1 MAEHDPSRRTERP
14 TPRRLEKARERG
26 KVPRSAEVS
35 SLAVL
40 AGFLIFC
47 EAFGAGWLEQLKW
60 MLASSLARLGTP
72 DLSSADFGEL
82 FRRTAWTAGSLL
94 AIPLGTLAAA
104 GLAGNLLQ
112 GAPPLTLKPL
122 EPSWERLDPASN
134 LRRVLS
140 ARAAVE
146 ALRVLLKAAL
156 YAAVGYAAAR
166 EALAASA
173 ASPGAA
179 GTFQVLLALGR
190 TLLLRI
196 GALAA
201 GLAVLDYLFRRYDH
215 VRSLRMTRTE
225 VRDERKELEGD
236 PLVRSRIRS
245 RMMALARSRMMAEVP
260 RATVVVVNPT
270 RYAVALRYRHGET
283 PVPRVVA
290 KGRELLAARIRQ
302 IAEAHRVPIVSDPPL
317 ARSLYRSVPVGAEI
331 PAALFR
337 AVAEVLALVLAG
349 RRRPS
354 AGASSREAHP

>member
-1 MAEHDPSRRTERP
+1 MAEHDRSRRTERP
-14 TPRRLEKARERG
+14 TPRRLEKAREQG

-35 SLAVL
+35 SLAAL
-40 AGFLIFC
+40 GGFLVFC
-47 EAFGAGWLEQLKW
+47 EVLGADWLGQLEE
-60 MLASSLARLGTP
+60 MLASSLARVGTRE
-72 DLSSADFGEL
+72 LSSAGLGEL
-82 FRRTAWTAGSLL
+82 FAWTAWTAGSLL
-94 AIPLGTLAAA
+94 VAPLGTLAAA

-112 GAPPLTLKPL
+112 GPPPLTLKPL
-122 EPSWERLDPASN
+122 EPSWERLDPVSN
-134 LRRVLS
+134 LRRTFS

-146 ALRVLLKAAL
+146 GLRVLLKATL
-156 YAAVGYAAAR
+156 YAGAGYAAAR

-173 ASPGAA
+173 AAA
-179 GTFQVLLALGR
+179 GAEGTLQVLLALGR
-190 TLLLRI
+190 TILLRI

-201 GLAVLDYLFRRYDH
+201 GLAILDYLFRRYDH

-290 KGRELLAARIRQ
+290 KGRELLAARIRE
-302 IAEAHRVPIVSDPPL
+302 IAEAHRVPVVSDPPL

-331 PAALFR
+331 PAALFH
-337 AVAEVLALVLAG
+337 AVAEVLALVLAP
-349 RRRPS
+349 RRRPP
-354 AGASSREAHP
+354 AGPSPQEARP

>member
-1 MAEHDPSRRTERP
+1 MAERDRSQRTERP
-14 TPRRLEKARERG
+14 TPRRLEKAREQG
-26 KVPRSAEVS
+26 KVPRSAELS

-40 AGFLIFC
+40 AGFFVFC
-47 EAFGAGWLEQLKW
+47 EAFGARWIGDLEG
-60 MLASSLARLGTP
+60 MLASSLVRLGAQELSP
-72 DLSSADFGEL
+72 GDLGEL
-82 FRRTAWTAGSLL
+82 FRRTAWTSGALL
-94 AIPLGTLAAA
+94 AVPLGTLAAA
-104 GLAGNLLQ
+104 GLAGSLLQ

-134 LRRVLS
+134 LRRVFS

-146 ALRVLLKAAL
+146 ALRVLLKATL

-166 EALAASA
+166 DALASSA
-173 ASPGAA
+173 AAA
-179 GTFQVLLALGR
+179 GAEGTFRALLALGR

-201 GLAVLDYLFRRYDH
+201 GLAILDYLFRRYDH
-215 VRSLRMTRTE
+215 LRSLRMTRTE

-236 PLVRSRIRS
+236 PLVRSRMRA

-290 KGRELLAARIRQ
+290 KGRELLAVRIRE
-302 IAEAHRVPIVSDPPL
+302 IAEAHRVPVVSDPPI

-331 PAALFR
+331 PAALFH
-337 AVAEVLALVLAG
+337 AVAEVLALVLA
-349 RRRPS
+349 RRGRPS
-354 AGASSREAHP
+354 AGPSLREDRP